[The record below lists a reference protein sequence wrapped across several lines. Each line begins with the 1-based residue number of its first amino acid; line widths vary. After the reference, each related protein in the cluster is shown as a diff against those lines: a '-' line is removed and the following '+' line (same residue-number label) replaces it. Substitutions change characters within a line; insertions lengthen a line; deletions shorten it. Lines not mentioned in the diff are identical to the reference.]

1 MLEYVLIGSGFAFA
15 AAWQPGPL
23 QAFLLSRITSIGW
36 RRTLPSSLAPV
47 ISDGPI
53 AALILLV
60 LNRLPDG
67 METYLQAVGG
77 VALLFFAGAAFREW
91 RRNRGG
97 ENEGEG
103 SAPRTLLQAVI
114 VNTLNPGPWLGW
126 SLIMGPLALE
136 AWEKSA
142 GHAVA
147 LVATFYITMVACL
160 ILFILLLGT
169 TSFLSPRGRHALHL
183 ISAFAL
189 AGLGLYRLGSVLF

>member
-1 MLEYVLIGSGFAFA
+1 MLEYILIGGGFAFA

-23 QAFLLSRITSIGW
+23 QAFLLSRIAAIGW
-36 RRTLPSSLAPV
+36 RRTVPSALAPV

-53 AALILLV
+53 AVLILLV

-67 METYLQAVGG
+67 METILQAAGG
-77 VALLFFAGAAFREW
+77 VALLFLAGAAFREW
-91 RRNRGG
+91 RRNRNP
-97 ENEGEG
+97 ESQEQG

-126 SLIMGPLALE
+126 SLIMGPLFLE
-136 AWEKSA
+136 AWQKSA

-147 LVATFYITMVACL
+147 LVAAFYITMVACL
-160 ILFILLLGT
+160 VLFILLLGT

-183 ISAFAL
+183 VSALAL
-189 AGLGLYRLGSVLF
+189 AGLGMYRLGSALW